1 MDNDLHEIMEAAT
14 KLKVD
19 SKILQGIIDYILD
32 ASRLDYTGEN
42 LRFDDTDGILLF
54 VKAFFGDEYDNR
66 VRYLQEKAAEDEK
79 KAAELMDQLE
89 EA

>member
-1 MDNDLHEIMEAAT
+1 MDNDLREIMEAAT
-14 KLKVD
+14 KLKAD
-19 SKILQGIIDYILD
+19 SKILRGIIDYILD

-42 LRFDDTDGILLF
+42 LRFDDPDGILLF
-54 VKAFFGDEYDNR
+54 IKVFFGDEYDNR
-66 VRYLQEKAAEDEK
+66 VRYLQEKAADDEK

>member
-1 MDNDLHEIMEAAT
+1 MDNDLREIMEAAT
-14 KLKVD
+14 KLKAD

-32 ASRLDYTGEN
+32 ASILDYTGEN
-42 LRFDDTDGILLF
+42 LRFNDPDGILLF

-66 VRYLQEKAAEDEK
+66 VRYLKEKAEEDEK
-79 KAAELMDQLE
+79 KAAELMKELE

>member
-1 MDNDLHEIMEAAT
+1 MDKDLLEIMEAAA
-14 KLKVD
+14 KLKAD
-19 SKILQGIIDYILD
+19 SKILRGIIDYILHV
-32 ASRLDYTGEN
+32 SRLDYTGEN
-42 LRFDDTDGILLF
+42 LRFDDPDGILLF

>member
-1 MDNDLHEIMEAAT
+1 MDNDLREIVEAT
-14 KLKVD
+14 IKLKAD
-19 SKILQGIIDYILD
+19 NKILQGIIDYVLD

-42 LRFDDTDGILLF
+42 LRFDDPDGILLF

-66 VRYLQEKAAEDEK
+66 VRYLKEKAEEDEK